1 MLVPSS
7 NIAGVSYRPATDK
20 QAMMCCVQ
28 TRGMGHR
35 ASGDWPLGD
44 HGAFLEINDHN
55 VAVTSHNISHRDV
68 QSFSRRLDCDA
79 RGIAAGE
86 LNAAHQ
92 FGRFCI
98 DYVDGSIRRSVLAAA
113 TKVFKYFDAALKQLC
128 VSIANPCI
136 RSPLRSTISCH
147 IDLPC

>member
-20 QAMMCCVQ
+20 QAMMCGVQ

-44 HGAFLEINDHN
+44 HGAFFEINDRN
-55 VAVTSHNISHRDV
+55 MAVTSHNISHRDV
-68 QSFSRRLDCDA
+68 QSFSRWLDRDA
-79 RGIAAGE
+79 CGIAAWE

-92 FGRFCI
+92 FGRLCVN
-98 DYVDGSIRRSVLAAA
+98 DVDRSVSRAVLATA
-113 TKVFKYFDAALKQLC
+113 TKIFKDF
-128 VSIANPCI
+128 
-136 RSPLRSTISCH
+136 
-147 IDLPC
+147 

>member
-20 QAMMCCVQ
+20 QAMMCGVQ

-44 HGAFLEINDHN
+44 HGAFFEINDRN
-55 VAVTSHNISHRDV
+55 MAVTSHNISHRDV

-79 RGIAAGE
+79 RGIAPVE
-86 LNAAHQ
+86 LNAAQQ
-92 FGRFCI
+92 FDRFG
-98 DYVDGSIRRSVLAAA
+98 YFVRGS
-113 TKVFKYFDAALKQLC
+113 
-128 VSIANPCI
+128 ANGYNSAICQGHPDFI
-136 RSPLRSTISCH
+136 GVGEIEWLLRHS
-147 IDLPC
+147 